1 MDENQNTH
9 EEIHTTTTT
18 EHHNDCRCN
27 EIHPLIKCILTGL
40 LIFAG
45 AFLASYVLLDWHTKA
60 MFMSPRH
67 SIDKAIEHD
76 MKMMNKIMRVEKNF
90 ANTNANLVHMEQTNQ
105 GYKIIIDLK
114 PFDNNADNVTVS
126 KEDKVL
132 TISGRSVKK
141 TNNNEQ
147 ISRFQQS
154 YVFGDN
160 VDLDNM
166 QQKVEGHYLVVKI
179 PTTKTENETDD

>member
-1 MDENQNTH
+1 MEENQTRQ
-9 EEIHTTTTT
+9 EEINTTTI
-18 EHHNDCRCN
+18 EHEKDCHCN
-27 EIHPLIKCILTGL
+27 EMNPLLKWILTGL

-60 MFMSPRH
+60 MFMSPRN

-76 MKMMNKIMRVEKNF
+76 MKMMNKIMRTEKQF
-90 ANTNANLVHMEQTNQ
+90 ANTNSNLVHMEQTSK
-105 GYKIIIDLK
+105 GYKILIDLK
-114 PFDNNADNVTVS
+114 PFDNNSENVTVS
-126 KEDKVL
+126 KEDKIL

-154 YVFGDN
+154 YMFGDN
-160 VDLDNM
+160 VDLDKLE
-166 QQKVEGHYLVVKI
+166 QKVEGHYLVIKI
-179 PTTKTENETDD
+179 PTKIEEDSDD